1 MTGNYGPDSVEVD
14 QSGTVSI
21 SLSTIIDRVKTALTD
36 RGFAFADKIP
46 SVDKEFVLFQSPSW

>member
-1 MTGNYGPDSVEVD
+1 MTGNYGLNSVEVD

-21 SLSTIIDRVKTALTD
+21 SLATVIDKVKAALTV

-46 SVDKEFVLFQSPSW
+46 SVDKY